1 MNKPQNINYVV
12 ALALTF
18 LLLSALIVPH
28 AGADERIS
36 SQITVSPKIQL
47 SNKEK
52 DSLSAAAQ
60 QILRQVQMARANI
73 KYEGGAEAL
82 EHVEKGLELVKIID
96 NTLPEY
102 RVNTTIKSGNATYQ
116 NEEKRKQA
124 VIPVYGELDETFAIL
139 PHVRMAGHEGT
150 GNQSPERGIGEAE
163 AQETSTFLD
172 VRDANHYLEQAESD
186 LQNNDLNHADKSL
199 ATLQDNV
206 IHEFRQV
213 DLPLLRARWS
223 LMEAARMVVHND
235 YREAKAFLKEA
246 ADQLEI
252 YKSEVG
258 QTAATTTQ
266 AMINDITKVSNRLQE
281 QKEASAQKN
290 TGIWDRIAS
299 SL

>member
-1 MNKPQNINYVV
+1 MDKPQNINYVV

-28 AGADERIS
+28 ARADERIS
-36 SQITVSPKIQL
+36 SQITVNPKIQL

-96 NTLPEY
+96 NALPEY

-150 GNQSPERGIGEAE
+150 GNQSPERSIGESE
-163 AQETSTFLD
+163 AQETITFLD
-172 VRDANHYLEQAESD
+172 ARDANHYLEQAESD

-206 IHEFRQV
+206 IHEFRAA

-223 LMEAARMVVHND
+223 LMEAARMATIND
-235 YREAKAFLKEA
+235 YQGAKALLEGA
-246 ADQLEI
+246 ADQLEL
-252 YKSEVG
+252 YRSEAG
-258 QTAATTTQ
+258 QIAASTTQ
-266 AMINDITKVSNRLQE
+266 VMMNDIRRMSNKLQE
-281 QKEASAQKN
+281 EEQVSSHKIA
-290 TGIWDRIAS
+290 GIWHSISS